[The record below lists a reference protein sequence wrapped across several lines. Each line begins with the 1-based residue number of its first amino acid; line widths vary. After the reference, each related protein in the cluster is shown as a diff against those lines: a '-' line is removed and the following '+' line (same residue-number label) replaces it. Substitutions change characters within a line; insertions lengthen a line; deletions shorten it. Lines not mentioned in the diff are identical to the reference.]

1 MSGSEITYEDVREYE
16 KLFTLAP
23 SFLMQSFARRN
34 SNIVSKFKPQ
44 ILSHLAGLNAN
55 QKDKLD
61 LILNS
66 DVESLQKIMDE
77 AYRKTHIK
85 QYKILADS
93 KHKEFIKINLD
104 EIRKL
109 V

>member
-55 QKDKLD
+55 QKDKLG

-85 QYKILADS
+85 QYKILADP

>member
-44 ILSHLAGLNAN
+44 IQSHLAGLNAN

-61 LILNS
+61 IILNS

-85 QYKILADS
+85 QYRILADP
-93 KHKEFIKINLD
+93 KHQEFIKINLD